1 MKTYTFVIGSMDDFE
16 NIGDLDDYVEE
27 HGRDGSANYSVFEYS
42 VPASLSDE
50 DVTMIGRGLAFS
62 HDWCMDGS
70 FSFVIEGTLD
80 GDAEQDMFEAGVAA
94 REKLKEQNRTGS
106 ERVDPFEPYNAND
119 PVNW

>member
-16 NIGDLDDYVEE
+16 HIGELDDYVEE

-80 GDAEQDMFEAGVAA
+80 EDAEKSMFEAGVAA
-94 REKLKEQNRTGS
+94 REKMKAQGRS
-106 ERVDPFEPYNAND
+106 ELQGHDPFETYNAND